1 MIPIL
6 VCQSLAFRLHGSV
19 GIMSKRSLSRR
30 VGDRMPER
38 LAIIIGV
45 FNSKGGVGK
54 TTVSV
59 NLAAALAAPRRRVLL
74 IDLDSQA
81 SASLWLGVPRNQL
94 RPSAAS
100 VLLEKYP
107 ILKAIRH
114 TATPHLDLLPG
125 SLDLAN
131 ADVTLCSMRGRE
143 VAVARMLERAKPHYD
158 LILLDCAPGLSLLAV
173 NAILASDAL
182 IVPVCPEPL
191 AAEGLDTLMLAIQRV
206 RARLLAKSRIIGVA
220 LTAVDPS
227 RKTTRAS
234 IERLRAGDRDHVL
247 HTEIR
252 WTAALSEAPHVRKT
266 IFALAPRSSSA
277 DAFRRL
283 AGEVLQRLQSIH
295 HSASISN

>member
-1 MIPIL
+1 MPER
-6 VCQSLAFRLHGSV
+6 SFRGAIV
-19 GIMSKRSLSRR
+19 
-30 VGDRMPER
+30 DRMPER
-38 LAIIIGV
+38 LAVIIGV

-54 TTVSV
+54 TTISV
-59 NLAAALAAPRRRVLL
+59 NLGAALAAPRRRVLL
-74 IDLDSQA
+74 VDLDSQA
-81 SASLWLGVPRNQL
+81 STSLWLGIPRNQL

-143 VAVARMLERAKPHYD
+143 TALARMLERAKPHYD
-158 LILLDCAPGLSLLAV
+158 LILLDCAPGMSLLAV
-173 NAILASDAL
+173 NTIVASDAL

-191 AAEGLDTLMLAIQRV
+191 AAEGLETLMLAIQRV
-206 RARLLAKSRIIGVA
+206 RARLLARGSIIGVV
-220 LTAVDPS
+220 LTSVDSS
-227 RKTTRAS
+227 RRTTRES
-234 IERLRAGDRDHVL
+234 IERLRAGDRDRVM

-252 WTAALSEAPHVRKT
+252 WTAALSEAPQARQT
-266 IFALAPRSSSA
+266 IFALAPRSASA

-295 HSASISN
+295 HSVSISN

>member
-1 MIPIL
+1 
-6 VCQSLAFRLHGSV
+6 
-19 GIMSKRSLSRR
+19 
-30 VGDRMPER
+30 MPER
-38 LAIIIGV
+38 LAVIIGV
-45 FNSKGGVGK
+45 FNCKGGVGK

-59 NLAAALAAPRRRVLL
+59 NLGAALAAPRRRVLL
-74 IDLDSQA
+74 VDLDSQA
-81 SASLWLGVPRNQL
+81 SASLWLGVPRSQL

-143 VAVARMLERAKPHYD
+143 AALGRMLERAKPHYD
-158 LILLDCAPGLSLLAV
+158 LILLDCAPGMSLLAV
-173 NAILASDAL
+173 NTVLASDAL

-191 AAEGLDTLMLAIQRV
+191 AAEGLETMMLAIQRV
-206 RARLLAKSRIIGVA
+206 RVRLPARSRIIGVV
-220 LTAVDPS
+220 LTGVDSS
-227 RKTTRAS
+227 RRTTRES
-234 IERLRAGDRDHVL
+234 IERLRAGDRDSVL

-252 WTAALSEAPHVRKT
+252 WAAALSEAPQARKT
-266 IFALAPRSSSA
+266 IFALAPRSASA

>member
-1 MIPIL
+1 
-6 VCQSLAFRLHGSV
+6 
-19 GIMSKRSLSRR
+19 MSKRSR
-30 VGDRMPER
+30 VIVDRMPER
-38 LAIIIGV
+38 LAVIIGV

-59 NLAAALAAPRRRVLL
+59 NLGAALAASRRRVLL
-74 IDLDSQA
+74 VDLDSQA
-81 SASLWLGVPRNQL
+81 SASLWLGVPRSQL

-107 ILKAIRH
+107 ILKAIRQ
-114 TATPHLDLLPG
+114 TPTPHLDLLPG

-143 VAVARMLERAKPHYD
+143 AALARMLERVKPHYD
-158 LILLDCAPGLSLLAV
+158 LILLDCAPGMSLLAV
-173 NAILASDAL
+173 NTVFAADAL

-191 AAEGLDTLMLAIQRV
+191 AAEALETLMLALQRV
-206 RARLLAKSRIIGVA
+206 RARLLARSRIIGVV
-220 LTAVDPS
+220 LTSVDSS
-227 RKTTRAS
+227 RKTTREA
-234 IERLRAGDRDHVL
+234 IERLRAADRDRVL

-252 WTAALSEAPHVRKT
+252 WTAALSEAPHARKT
-266 IFALAPRSSSA
+266 IFTLAPRSTSA